1 MQFLPYALAAVAA
14 GSKIYGGIQTQKMY
28 NLQAEQSR
36 LQGAREALK
45 GRIAALNYNNQ
56 ALDVLRNYRKYM
68 AAVNARAAAGGV
80 LGGEGS
86 AAEVV
91 FQQGIL
97 SGRDFDITRE
107 NAIQAVNMGLE
118 AQLAGGAQAE
128 IYRQAGKT
136 AFTQGLLDA
145 GISAFMGFKTG
156 QDLATPSVASRGSVG
171 VTTTSG
177 VNPLN
182 YPGASPVP
190 AYGMPS
196 A

>member
-56 ALDVLRNYRKYM
+56 ALDVLKNYRKYM

-80 LGGEGS
+80 RGGEGS

-118 AQLAGGAQAE
+118 AQLAGEAQGE

-156 QDLATPSVASRGSVG
+156 QDLATPSSI
-171 VTTTSG
+171 
-177 VNPLN
+177 
-182 YPGASPVP
+182 PGTAPIEERSII
-190 AYGMPS
+190 S
-196 A
+196 

>member
-1 MQFLPYALAAVAA
+1 MQAIPYVIAAVAA

-56 ALDVLRNYRKYM
+56 ALDVLKNYRKYM

-80 LGGEGS
+80 RGGEGS

-118 AQLAGGAQAE
+118 AQLASGAQAE

-136 AFTQGLLDA
+136 AFTQGILDA

-156 QDLATPSVASRGSVG
+156 KDLATPSTAPTASAG
-171 VTTTSG
+171 TTTTIAGPVS
-177 VNPLN
+177 
-182 YPGASPVP
+182 YPGAAPMP
-190 AYGMPS
+190 AYGK
-196 A
+196 

>member
-1 MQFLPYALAAVAA
+1 MQAIPYIIAAVAA
-14 GSKIYGGIQTQKMY
+14 GSKIYGGVRQQQMY

-56 ALDVLRNYRKYM
+56 ALDVLKNYRKYM
-68 AAVNARAAAGGV
+68 AAVNARSAAGGIR
-80 LGGEGS
+80 GGEGS

-118 AQLAGGAQAE
+118 AQLAGEAQGD
-128 IYRQAGKT
+128 IYRSAGKT

-171 VTTTSG
+171 ATTTTG
-177 VNPLN
+177 VNPLY

-196 A
+196 K

>member
-14 GSKIYGGIQTQKMY
+14 GSKIYGGIRQQQMY
-28 NLQAEQSR
+28 NSQAEQSR
-36 LQGAREALK
+36 LQGSREALK

-56 ALDVLRNYRKYM
+56 ALDVLKNYRKYV
-68 AAVNARAAAGGV
+68 AAVNARSAAGGV
-80 LGGEGS
+80 RGGEGS

-118 AQLAGGAQAE
+118 AQLAGETQGE

-156 QDLATPSVASRGSVG
+156 QDLATPSAVGRGSVG
-171 VTTTSG
+171 ATTTSG

-182 YPGASPVP
+182 YPGASPTP

-196 A
+196 K